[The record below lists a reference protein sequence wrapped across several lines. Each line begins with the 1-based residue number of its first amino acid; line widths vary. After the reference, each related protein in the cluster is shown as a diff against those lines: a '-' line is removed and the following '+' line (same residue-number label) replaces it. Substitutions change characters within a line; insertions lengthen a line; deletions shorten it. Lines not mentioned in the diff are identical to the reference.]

1 MSEEFPKGLELSHFR
16 ADQSKNH
23 PIYDKCVFFDS
34 PPIEGVMK
42 NREDVKEEGWVEIGK
57 VVPDVLHNGER
68 DVRAEISMV
77 IGNFYGKW

>member
-1 MSEEFPKGLELSHFR
+1 
-16 ADQSKNH
+16 
-23 PIYDKCVFFDS
+23 
-34 PPIEGVMK
+34 MK
-42 NREDVKEEGWVEIGK
+42 NREDMKEEGWVVVSE